1 MQVPRRTFMAGL
13 GVVAALALQ
22 PAPALAQA
30 APALIAYLDQ
40 ETKDSNAANLEAF
53 RVALAA
59 LGHVEGENVA
69 IVEYYAVGDTSRY
82 PSLAAEIVGLAPDA
96 IVATIGGAAA
106 LREVTQTIPIVL
118 RAGNIAELLQNGL
131 IESVGRPG
139 GSVTGIVSAD
149 AGDRIQKRV
158 EVAHDIVPG
167 ARRFALVIEA
177 TQARREFF
185 EENSFAAAAKQG
197 VDMFVVDFGGP
208 EDFGAVFETLAREG
222 AEVAVVAGSAIIATN
237 GTDFAAR
244 AVAARL
250 PAVYATRG
258 GIEDG
263 LATFTTHF
271 PEGARLAARH
281 VAEILEGADP
291 GELAMEILPPSLR
304 INLRAAAAIGLTFP
318 LPILSAP
325 KR

>member
-1 MQVPRRTFMAGL
+1 MRSQRSAMSR
-13 GVVAALALQ
+13 
-22 PAPALAQA
+22 
-30 APALIAYLDQ
+30 
-40 ETKDSNAANLEAF
+40 
-53 RVALAA
+53 
-59 LGHVEGENVA
+59 GENVA

-149 AGDRIQKRV
+149 AGDRIQKRA

-208 EDFGAVFETLAREG
+208 EDCGAVFETLAREG

-237 GTDFAAR
+237 GLTSLPGPWPPGCRRCTRRAAVLRMDWRRSPRTSPRAR
-244 AVAARL
+244 AL
-250 PAVYATRG
+250 PRC
-258 GIEDG
+258 
-263 LATFTTHF
+263 
-271 PEGARLAARH
+271 
-281 VAEILEGADP
+281 
-291 GELAMEILPPSLR
+291 MW
-304 INLRAAAAIGLTFP
+304 
-318 LPILSAP
+318 P
-325 KR
+325 KS